1 MIGCLMIHGFT
12 GGPHEI
18 EPLHEYLSEHTDWEI
33 VVPVLSGHGKE
44 LHLEEVSHEVWLK
57 EAGEALLELKEQCDE
72 VYVIGF
78 SMGGM
83 IAAYLA
89 ANYDVDKLVLLST
102 ARKYLSFKYLSYYVA
117 EVISDGFKGKLDD
130 NEIYTHYK
138 SKLGAV
144 PFKANV
150 EFMRLVNET
159 KQYLDDVSSPVFIA
173 QGQKDGM
180 VPYKAAYSLE
190 KEIASEH
197 KEVVIFEQSN
207 HMICLGDDRSVL
219 NQMILRFL
227 KEEYKQENK
236 YDKKSAKNI

>member
-1 MIGCLMIHGFT
+1 MIHGFT

-18 EPLHEYLSEHTDWEI
+18 EPLHEYLEEHTDWEI
-33 VVPVLSGHGKE
+33 SIPVLTGHGKRLE
-44 LHLEEVSHEVWLK
+44 LDEVSHDIWLE
-57 EAGEALLELKEQCDE
+57 EAAEALLALREKCDK

-117 EVISDGFKGKLDD
+117 EVIGDGFKGKLDE
-130 NEIYTHYK
+130 NEIYSHYR

-150 EFMRLVNET
+150 EFMKLVNET
-159 KQYLDDVSSPVFIA
+159 KHYLEDVSSPVFIA
-173 QGQKDGM
+173 QGQKDGV

-190 KEIASEH
+190 KEIGSDY

-207 HMICLGDDRSVL
+207 HMICLGEDSTVL
-219 NQMILRFL
+219 NQMILQFL
-227 KEEYKQENK
+227 TNENGAQN
-236 YDKKSAKNI
+236 DDE